1 MLITL
6 VQKENG
12 EPPSSENPEEAIWIG
27 GRVGEE
33 NGESEDQLPASILNI
48 IANIEVGVWY
58 KLEDFSKLFEK
69 KNLTAQPDE
78 IWTEIDVPVLK
89 AESKAAP
96 NEKIQVLQL
105 KAVEAMLEAIINLA
119 MHLEKKGRL
128 WIRVE

>member
-6 VQKENG
+6 VKKQND
-12 EPPSSENPEEAIWIG
+12 EPPSSENPGEVVWIG

-33 NGESEDQLPASILNI
+33 SGESDDQLPASILNI
-48 IANIEVGVWY
+48 IANIEVGFWY
-58 KLEDFSKLFEK
+58 KLTDFSKLFDK

-78 IWTEIDVPVLK
+78 IWTEIDVPVLR
-89 AESKAAP
+89 AESKADP

-105 KAVEAMLEAIINLA
+105 KAVEAMVKAIINLA
-119 MHLEKKGRL
+119 IHLEKKGRI

>member
-6 VQKENG
+6 VQKEND
-12 EPPSSENPEEAIWIG
+12 EPPSSENPGEVIWIG

-33 NGESEDQLPASILNI
+33 GGESEDQLPASILNI
-48 IANIEVGVWY
+48 IANIEVGFWY
-58 KLEDFSKLFEK
+58 KLEDFLKLFEK

-78 IWTEIDVPVLK
+78 IWTEIDVPVLRV
-89 AESKAAP
+89 ESKAAP

-105 KAVEAMLEAIINLA
+105 KAVEAMIQAIINLA
-119 MHLEKKGRL
+119 THLGKKGRM

>member
-12 EPPSSENPEEAIWIG
+12 EPPSSENPEEVIWIG

-33 NGESEDQLPASILNI
+33 SGESEDQLPASILNI
-48 IANIEVGVWY
+48 IANIEVGFWY
-58 KLEDFSKLFEK
+58 KLENFSKLFEN

-78 IWTEIDVPVLK
+78 IWTEIDVPVLR

-96 NEKIQVLQL
+96 NEKIRVLQL
-105 KAVEAMLEAIINLA
+105 KAVEAMIEAIINLA
-119 MHLEKKGRL
+119 VHLEKKGRI